1 MEKNHEEGA
10 AEIDLFQLLLA
21 LRKKIVVLLA
31 AVIAGG
37 LIAGIYT
44 HFFITPVYSSTS
56 MMLVLGNESS
66 DSSLTDLQIGSQLT
80 GDYSV
85 LIKSR
90 PILQQVID
98 NLGLNMSYQQLEG
111 LISIQTPENAR
122 ILEVTVTYTDPQMA
136 KQIVDELSTV
146 SVSYIGEQMEMAAPK
161 IIEEGDLPA
170 GPVSPSLKKNMLLGA
185 VAGGVIAAG
194 IVILITILNDTIK
207 SEEEITRYLG
217 IPTLGSVPLRESSDP
232 NRTSMHRKKKKKKR
246 RRGK

>member
-21 LRKKIVVLLA
+21 LKKKIVVILA
-31 AVIAGG
+31 AVLAGG

-66 DSSLTDLQIGSQLT
+66 ESSLTDLQVGSQLT

-90 PILQQVID
+90 PILQEVID
-98 NLGLNMSYQQLEG
+98 NLGLDMSYQQLEG
-111 LISIQTPENAR
+111 MITIQTPENAR
-122 ILEVTVTYTDPQMA
+122 ILEVTVTYADPQMA
-136 KQIVDELSTV
+136 KQIVDEVS
-146 SVSYIGEQMEMAAPK
+146 SVSTTFIGEQMGMAAPK
-161 IIEEGDLPA
+161 IIEDGDVPA
-170 GPVSPSLKKNMLLGA
+170 GPVSPSLRRNILLGA

-194 IVILITILNDTIK
+194 IVILIAILNDTIK
-207 SEEEITRYLG
+207 SEEEISRYLG
-217 IPTLGSVPLRESSDP
+217 LPSLGSVPVRESAASA
-232 NRTSMHRKKKKKKR
+232 RTVMPRKKKKKKR
-246 RRGK
+246 RRMK

>member
-21 LRKKIVVLLA
+21 LKKKIVVILA
-31 AVIAGG
+31 AVLAGG

-66 DSSLTDLQIGSQLT
+66 ESSLTDLQVGSQLT

-90 PILQQVID
+90 PILQEVID
-98 NLGLNMSYQQLEG
+98 NLGLDMSYQQLEG
-111 LISIQTPENAR
+111 MITIQTPENAR
-122 ILEVTVTYTDPQMA
+122 ILEVTVTYADPQMA
-136 KQIVDELSTV
+136 KQIVDEVS
-146 SVSYIGEQMEMAAPK
+146 SVSTTFIGEQMGMAAPK
-161 IIEEGDLPA
+161 IIEDGDVLA
-170 GPVSPSLKKNMLLGA
+170 GPVSPSLRRNILLGA

-194 IVILITILNDTIK
+194 IVILIAILNDTIK
-207 SEEEITRYLG
+207 SEEEISRYLG
-217 IPTLGSVPLRESSDP
+217 LPSLGSVPVRESAESA
-232 NRTSMHRKKKKKKR
+232 RTVMPRKKKKKKR
-246 RRGK
+246 RRMK

>member
-1 MEKNHEEGA
+1 MEKIHEEGA

-21 LRKKIVVLLA
+21 LKKKIVVILA
-31 AVIAGG
+31 AVLAGG

-66 DSSLTDLQIGSQLT
+66 ESSLTDLQVGSQLT

-90 PILQQVID
+90 PILQEVID

-111 LISIQTPENAR
+111 MITIQTPENAR
-122 ILEVTVTYTDPQMA
+122 ILEVTVTYADPQMA
-136 KQIVDELSTV
+136 KQIVDEVS
-146 SVSYIGEQMEMAAPK
+146 SVSTTFIGEQMGMAAPK
-161 IIEEGDLPA
+161 IIEDGDVPA
-170 GPVSPSLKKNMLLGA
+170 GPVSPSLRRNILLGT

-194 IVILITILNDTIK
+194 IVILIAILNDTIK
-207 SEEEITRYLG
+207 SEEEISRYLG
-217 IPTLGSVPLRESSDP
+217 LPSLGSVPVRESAVP
-232 NRTSMHRKKKKKKR
+232 ARTVMPRKKKKKKR
-246 RRGK
+246 RRTK

>member
-21 LRKKIVVLLA
+21 LKKKIVVILA
-31 AVIAGG
+31 AVLAGG

-66 DSSLTDLQIGSQLT
+66 ESSLTDLQVGSQLT

-90 PILQQVID
+90 PILQEVID
-98 NLGLNMSYQQLEG
+98 NLGLDMSYQQLEG
-111 LISIQTPENAR
+111 MITIQTPENAR

-136 KQIVDELSTV
+136 KQIVDEVS
-146 SVSYIGEQMEMAAPK
+146 SVSTTFIGEQMGMAAPK
-161 IIEEGDLPA
+161 IIEDGDVPA
-170 GPVSPSLKKNMLLGA
+170 GPVSPSLRRNILLGA

-194 IVILITILNDTIK
+194 IVILIAILNDTIK
-207 SEEEITRYLG
+207 SEEEISRYLG
-217 IPTLGSVPLRESSDP
+217 LPSLGSVPVRESAESA
-232 NRTSMHRKKKKKKR
+232 RTVMPRKKKKKKR
-246 RRGK
+246 RRMK